1 MALVYLLVAVV
12 LIVLKNHLVVLVY
25 VILAYIIHIIPN
37 PQPSLGEAPS
47 Y

>member
-1 MALVYLLVAVV
+1 MALIYLLVAVV
-12 LIVLKNHLVVLVY
+12 LVVLKNHLVVLVY
-25 VILAYIIHIIPN
+25 VILAYIIYTTPN

>member
-12 LIVLKNHLVVLVY
+12 LVALILVL
-25 VILAYIIHIIPN
+25 VILAYIVHVMLKT
-37 PQPSLGEAPS
+37 QPSLGNTPS